1 MYLKDNTLLQ
11 GGKYKIVR
19 FLSSG
24 GFGNTYEAELCM
36 IHKRVAIK
44 EFFVKNFCNRDSETS
59 QVSVSTSSNQQL
71 VNKLKQKFI
80 DEAASIWQF
89 NHPNIV
95 RVTDVFE
102 ENGTAYYVMD
112 YINGI
117 SLHSMLKR
125 DGALYEEK
133 AIRYIKQV
141 ADALQY
147 VHSQNRLHLD
157 IKPGNIMV
165 DANDNAILI
174 DFGASKQYDEQGENT
189 STLLGLNTI
198 GYAPVEQ
205 MSRSFSDFNPSADV
219 YALGATLYK
228 LLTNI
233 TPKDSVLLM
242 TGDEELSPLPSSIS
256 QTVRNAVEKAMIPQ
270 RKKRTQT
277 IIEFINEIS
286 MVNPLQL
293 EKCLIEDVDEV
304 TILECD
310 SSDRSEEWGELKI
323 IYTGTWMLFAQE
335 DIAILLNKQKVCDFR
350 FTKDGNHTAKI
361 FQSPLVVEVVD
372 NGKTFSAKYSIE
384 KKNNYI
390 CRIEYQRFNDKY
402 SIELEQEN
410 GKKCQVL

>member
-1 MYLKDNTLLQ
+1 
-11 GGKYKIVR
+11 
-19 FLSSG
+19 
-24 GFGNTYEAELCM
+24 
-36 IHKRVAIK
+36 
-44 EFFVKNFCNRDSETS
+44 
-59 QVSVSTSSNQQL
+59 
-71 VNKLKQKFI
+71 
-80 DEAASIWQF
+80 
-89 NHPNIV
+89 
-95 RVTDVFE
+95 
-102 ENGTAYYVMD
+102 
-112 YINGI
+112 
-117 SLHSMLKR
+117 
-125 DGALYEEK
+125 
-133 AIRYIKQV
+133 
-141 ADALQY
+141 
-147 VHSQNRLHLD
+147 
-157 IKPGNIMV
+157 MV

-242 TGDEELSPLPSSIS
+242 TGDEELSPLPTSIS
-256 QTVRNAVEKAMIPQ
+256 QTVRYAVEKAMIPQ

-286 MVNPLQL
+286 MINPMQP

-335 DIAILLNKQKVCDFR
+335 DITILLNKQKVCDFR
-350 FTKDGNHTAKI
+350 FTKDGDHTAKI

-372 NGKTFSAKYSIE
+372 NGRTFSAKYSIE

-390 CRIEYQRFNDKY
+390 CRIEYQRYNDKY